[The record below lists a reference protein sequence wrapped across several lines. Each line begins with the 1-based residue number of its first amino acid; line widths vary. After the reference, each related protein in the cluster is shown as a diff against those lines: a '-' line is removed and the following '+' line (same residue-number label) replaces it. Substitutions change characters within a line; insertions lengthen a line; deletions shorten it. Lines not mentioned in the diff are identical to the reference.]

1 MMEEASAASLAG
13 DLVGRPIMVP
23 PSASIH
29 TPSTSAT
36 PRMRITVTSQPSRGA
51 RSPMIPHG
59 SDTQIED
66 TASSI
71 PDLHNLS
78 VPLRN
83 LEIPIDE
90 TGGASTV
97 NTIDPMGLLQPPLA
111 FFRSPIRLSP
121 HIHFDTIRIAELNP
135 LTLATIGMPSMLG
148 DHDIYR
154 EDWITFVNVSRI
166 APHPSPEPFF
176 SRLD

>member
-1 MMEEASAASLAG
+1 VMEEASAASLAG

-135 LTLATIGMPSMLG
+135 LTLATIGMPSM
-148 DHDIYR
+148 HNVYR